1 MMLVAIMG
9 LSTTM
14 TFAQEAKT
22 VKQAK
27 TAHKTEMKKEIAKA
41 ETPKTKAS
49 PSVTAPKVKK

>member
-22 VKQAK
+22 AKHAK

-41 ETPKTKAS
+41 ETPKAKATTA
-49 PSVTAPKVKK
+49 VTTPKVKK